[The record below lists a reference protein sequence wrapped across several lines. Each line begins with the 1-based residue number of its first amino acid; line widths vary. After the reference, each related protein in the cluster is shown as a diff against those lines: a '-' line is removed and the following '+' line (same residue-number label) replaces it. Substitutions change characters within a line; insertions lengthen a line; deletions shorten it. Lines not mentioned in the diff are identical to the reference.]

1 MLVAPA
7 SRFVLSVL
15 NAGLSLNPS
24 GLVPAL
30 LLVILEN
37 HELVAE
43 FVIDLVGPFRVFR
56 FFVRRSSPGHDVQE
70 SLMEIMN
77 LGIDFSAWPPGLL
90 RGGPEESLHVCSKGF
105 FGS

>member
-1 MLVAPA
+1 M
-7 SRFVLSVL
+7 RC
-15 NAGLSLNPS
+15 AGRPGFAVRARGAQLNPP

-43 FVIDLVGPFRVFR
+43 LVIDLVGSFRVFR
-56 FFVRRSSPGHDVQE
+56 FFVRRSSPGHDAQE
-70 SLMEIMN
+70 RLMEIMN

-90 RGGPEESLHVCSKGF
+90 RGGPEESLHVCSQGF